1 MDSKQDIYEFF
12 FGIREANTKRIKGY
26 RNTTIELENK
36 IFDLVFEKLYL
47 HLVYFFKNNPSLKCD
62 FDNETIEEGSYK
74 FRIYLSIRDRIISFI
89 ESKMPPQIESST
101 IYTINYYSLN
111 PENGFGIQKQKHAEI
126 KPASKS
132 LYNKSIDIY
141 LIDVK
146 ELLNEIDLKHL
157 SFIEDISNHL
167 DSVAKMKNIPKVNEH
182 IIIKKARDLY
192 KQKTKSKKKKDNKYS
207 RREALIEANEIEGYL
222 FKEIEI
228 STIKH
233 RKEEKLLYLESKKFT
248 KSLEDKWD
256 IRFEVEEKNKM
267 KERSDKKK
275 GGTNRF

>member
-26 RNTTIELENK
+26 RNIAIELENK

-47 HLVYFFKNNPSLKCD
+47 HLFYFFKNNPSLKCD
-62 FDNETIEEGSYK
+62 FDNETIEEGGYK
-74 FRIYLSIRDRIISFI
+74 CRMYLSIRDRIISFI
-89 ESKMPPQIESST
+89 ESKMPAKIESST

-111 PENGFGIQKQKHAEI
+111 PENGFGIQKQKCAEI

-141 LIDVK
+141 LNDVK

-157 SFIEDISNHL
+157 SFVADISDHL
-167 DSVAKMKNIPKVNEH
+167 DSVSKIKNIPDVNEH
-182 IIIKKARDLY
+182 KVIKRAMELY
-192 KQKTKSKKKKDNKYS
+192 MQKFECEENKEHKYS
-207 RREALIEANEIEGYL
+207 RRAALVEANEIEGYL

-228 STIKH
+228 LSIKH
-233 RKEEKLLYLESKKFT
+233 RKEEKLVYLESKEFT

-256 IRFEVEEKNKM
+256 IREFVDLKNKQEGRG
-267 KERSDKKK
+267 KQKQ
-275 GGTNRF
+275 